1 MSSCPTDTPSRDNYI
16 LRRIIRTL
24 AEQEH
29 LNTLCL
35 PDGLT
40 QQLPNTCSTC
50 TRNTCTR
57 ICHCSTTSNTS
68 TLQNTTAVHLQNTI
82 EIETELGRRV
92 LQLQSMIMA
101 KMRQKRKT
109 SELQKTVKNK
119 KAKH

>member
-40 QQLPNTCSTC
+40 QQLPSTC
-50 TRNTCTR
+50 VRNTR
-57 ICHCSTTSNTS
+57 ICHSSTTSNTS